1 MQKGN
6 RPRNMVT
13 NNRQMLL
20 EIRESLQHLHVNP
33 EVSSNGG
40 QGEVLRRDTGGRRR
54 FGEHQQKLQKI
65 RNDLGLP
72 NGVGEPLSTSG
83 MASPAASATT
93 TANKQMLLQLVSM
106 GYEEEVATRAL
117 KMCQNRGIEAAVDTI
132 INRLSSQDTGSD
144 TLVSSAKFMTN
155 GGSRVSSASAPA
167 HRKTSF
173 EDRSGGSSPS
183 IDTYRTDATPYYNHP
198 ALKPDTTRMNSNP
211 VTRNNSFEN
220 PKSLPQQY
228 SARQYTTNVVIGER
242 QTPPPLASQG
252 LSNHV
257 GGHIGQGSVPSPSG
271 EYRLTPTNQPMYTP
285 GRPQQ
290 MTHRLVPVGPT
301 RHMPGSIGVTPSS
314 STQGQLRDY
323 NIGRSVVLQG
333 PGSRQ
338 GISTDRTQT
347 DIRTSV
353 GTSQSINAG
362 IGRIGT
368 QMEQNQMYYSPS
380 QGSNGSVHHRGSV
393 NTNRYSTGSDSGI
406 SSASPSSLNP
416 DEYRFTRQ
424 TKTES
429 AQCYYGV
436 TSTTTTTYTVGKE
449 FTLAD
454 QNPVYNMQ
462 SSSPQYRAA
471 KTYLTQSS
479 HLDKHQQG
487 LYSQGKMSQQQPS
500 SNSSQQYVSQNH
512 KRSPIDQLT
521 AQHLQQQQGMSSE
534 QYLSSAHIVIV
545 PPDAPQSQLLDQ
557 DMINAMIN
565 KTQPPPS
572 YEMSTLHRQQP
583 GIQSQATQA
592 ANSSQVNPA
601 TGLGHDNLVSSNH
614 HIFMKDSNI
623 IKPPLKQPPSY
634 EASTHHR
641 IINSPSNTA
650 GASIQQQTYHTD
662 HNSFKP
668 ITSQNV
674 SVVSKQQQQQ
684 PPPSE
689 TPQPKPAL
697 TIVISRVGEEGG
709 KLPPPYRLP
718 QTGAM
723 QAQYGSVTMPSGAPV
738 RKISPPQPA
747 AANTTT
753 ALPISAY
760 TGPVMQSVRSTV
772 VPKPVLQTA
781 HGPDQPPPQRGPS
794 PDTISTL
801 STQSTQS
808 SNRSESPPPRPVSP
822 PLSEISTASTT
833 SDTGSEV
840 RNTGALEEP
849 QEKQKIESPVPERK
863 NKGRD
868 IDKFESRV
876 KSYSPQAY
884 KFYMEQ
890 HVENIMKSYR
900 QRLNRRM
907 QLENEMAR
915 VSLSEEAQDQ
925 MRLMLNQKES
935 NYIRLRRAKMQKS
948 LFKRIKRLGVGAFGE
963 VNLARKID
971 TRQLYA
977 IKTLRKAEVLQRNQ
991 VAHVKAERDILAEA
1005 DNEWVVK
1012 LYYSFQDHESLYFV
1026 MDYIPGGDLMSLLIR
1041 LEIFQEDL
1049 ANFYIA
1055 ELVLA
1060 VESVHKMGFIHRD
1073 IKPDNVLIDKDGHI
1087 KLTDFGLCTG
1097 FRWTH
1102 DSKYYQKQGHS
1113 RQDSMEPSEEWGDP
1127 CRCID
1132 SPKDSNKNGEFKVQ
1146 GQRMKTLERRRK
1158 RQQERCKAH
1167 SLVGTPNYIAP
1178 EVLLRVGYTQKCDWW
1193 SVGVILYEMLVGQPP
1208 FHADSPAETQWKV
1221 INWPTTLHIPSQAK
1235 LSGEATDL
1243 ILCLCR
1249 DQDTRYGADEIKHHP
1264 FFDGIDFSTN
1274 LRKTRAP
1281 YRPTIR
1287 YATDTSNFDPVDSDR
1302 HQGSNSSG
1310 DSWDDYPSCGKSRP
1324 TSSGLENGKH
1334 PEHAFFEF
1342 TFRRFFDDGGYPYP
1356 EPVEDLMNGSGVKGT
1371 NQDDASKRDSQ
1382 SEAQEPVYV

>member
-1 MQKGN
+1 M
-6 RPRNMVT
+6 
-13 NNRQMLL
+13 
-20 EIRESLQHLHVNP
+20 
-33 EVSSNGG
+33 
-40 QGEVLRRDTGGRRR
+40 
-54 FGEHQQKLQKI
+54 
-65 RNDLGLP
+65 
-72 NGVGEPLSTSG
+72 
-83 MASPAASATT
+83 
-93 TANKQMLLQLVSM
+93 
-106 GYEEEVATRAL
+106 EVASKAL
-117 KMCQNRGIEAAVDTI
+117 KMCQNRSIEAAVDTI

-144 TLVSSAKFMTN
+144 SLVSSAKFLTN
-155 GGSRVSSASAPA
+155 GGSRVSSVSATV
-167 HRKTSF
+167 HRKPSF

-183 IDTYRTDATPYYNHP
+183 MDTYRSDATPYYNHP
-198 ALKPDTTRMNSNP
+198 ALKPDSTRIPSNP
-211 VTRNNSFEN
+211 VSRNNSFEN
-220 PKSLPQQY
+220 SKGLPQY
-228 SARQYTTNVVIGER
+228 GVRQYTTNVVIGER
-242 QTPPPLASQG
+242 QTPPPVSSQG

-257 GGHIGQGSVPSPSG
+257 GGQGSIPSPSG
-271 EYRLTPTNQPMYTP
+271 EYRLTQTNQPMYTP

-301 RHMPGSIGVTPSS
+301 RHIPGSIGATSS
-314 STQGQLRDY
+314 SGTQGQSRDY
-323 NIGRSVVLQG
+323 GIVRSAGLHG
-333 PGSRQ
+333 LGGRQ
-338 GISTDRTQT
+338 GVNADRTQT
-347 DIRTSV
+347 DIRTSI
-353 GTSQSINAG
+353 GTSQSNSG
-362 IGRIGT
+362 IGRIGNQT
-368 QMEQNQMYYSPS
+368 EQSQTYYSQS
-380 QGSNGSVHHRGSV
+380 SNGQLHHKGSV

-416 DEYRFTRQ
+416 EEYRYTRQ
-424 TKTES
+424 TITES
-429 AQCYYGV
+429 AQCYFGI
-436 TSTTTTTYTVGKE
+436 SSSTTTTYTVGKQ

-462 SSSPQYRAA
+462 STAPQYHAA

-479 HLDKHQQG
+479 PLDMHQQS
-487 LYSQGKMSQQQPS
+487 LYSQGQMSQRQPTGS
-500 SNSSQQYVSQNH
+500 GGQQYVSQNH
-512 KRSPIDQLT
+512 YDKRSPIDHLT
-521 AQHLQQQQGMSSE
+521 AKHLQQQGMPGE
-534 QYLSSAHIVIV
+534 QFRSSAHILIA
-545 PPDAPQSQLLDQ
+545 PPEAPRSQLLDQ
-557 DMINAMIN
+557 DIIHAMIN

-583 GIQSQATQA
+583 GIQSQASPA
-592 ANSSQVNPA
+592 ANNSPA
-601 TGLGHDNLVSSNH
+601 SALGHDSLVSQN
-614 HIFMKDSNI
+614 HIFVKDPGMV
-623 IKPPLKQPPSY
+623 KPPLKQPPSY
-634 EASTHHR
+634 EASTQHR
-641 IINSPSNTA
+641 MISNPSNLP
-650 GASIQQQTYHTD
+650 GVSLQQPTYNANL
-662 HNSFKP
+662 NSFQP
-668 ITSQNV
+668 IPSQNV
-674 SVVSKQQQQQ
+674 NVVSKQQQQQ
-684 PPPSE
+684 PPPSDPP
-689 TPQPKPAL
+689 PQPKPAL
-697 TIVISRVGEEGG
+697 TIVISRVSEEGG

-718 QTGAM
+718 QTGTM
-723 QAQYGSVTMPSGAPV
+723 QTHYGSAAMSSGGPL

-747 AANTTT
+747 AVNTTT

-760 TGPVMQSVRSTV
+760 TGPVTQSVRSTV

-808 SNRSESPPPRPVSP
+808 SNRSESPPPRPISP
-822 PLSEISTASTT
+822 PLSEISTTSTT

-840 RNTGALEEP
+840 RNAGALDEP

-868 IDKFESRV
+868 TDKFESRV

-890 HVENIMKSYR
+890 HMENIMKSYK
-900 QRLNRRM
+900 QRINRRM

-915 VSLSEEAQDQ
+915 VGLSEEAQNQ

-948 LFKRIKRLGVGAFGE
+948 LFKRIKTLGIGAFGE
-963 VNLARKID
+963 VTLARKID
-971 TRQLYA
+971 TRQLFA

-1012 LYYSFQDHESLYFV
+1012 LYYSFQDQENLYFA
-1026 MDYIPGGDLMSLLIR
+1026 MEYIPGGDLMSLLIR
-1041 LEIFQEDL
+1041 REIFEEDL
-1049 ANFYIA
+1049 AKFYIA

-1113 RQDSMEPSEEWGDP
+1113 RQDSMEPSEEWGDA

-1132 SPKDSNKNGEFKVQ
+1132 SGSGGSNKNGEFKV
-1146 GQRMKTLERRRK
+1146 GPRMKTLERRRK

-1208 FHADSPAETQWKV
+1208 FHADSPADTQWKV
-1221 INWPTTLHIPSQAK
+1221 INWPTTLHIPPQAK
-1235 LSGEATDL
+1235 LSDEASDL

-1249 DQDTRYGADEIKHHP
+1249 DQETRYGADEIKHHP
-1264 FFDGIDFSTN
+1264 FFRHLDLTTN
-1274 LRKTRAP
+1274 LRQTPAP

-1287 YATDTSNFDPVDSDR
+1287 YPTDTSNFDPVDPERLRAD
-1302 HQGSNSSG
+1302 SNSSG
-1310 DSWDDYPSCGKSRP
+1310 DSWDDGRHNGKSRP
-1324 TSSGLENGKH
+1324 GCGGLENGKH

-1342 TFRRFFDDGGYPYP
+1342 TFRRFFDDGGHPYP
-1356 EPVEDLMNGSGVKGT
+1356 VPVEDFMNGSEETEAK
-1371 NQDDASKRDSQ
+1371 QDDPSKHDSH
-1382 SEAQEPVYV
+1382 EAQEPVYV